1 MQDHFTISELARE
14 FDITLRTLRF
24 YEEQGLIEP
33 ERQGRNRLFSKR
45 DRARIKLILRGRR
58 IGLSLTDIREI
69 IELYDQREQASQAA
83 KLLDL
88 LQERRRQLEAQR
100 RDLDAILTEI
110 DTLEIH
116 CRTQTAAPD

>member
-1 MQDHFTISELARE
+1 MQEHFTISELAHE

-33 ERQGRNRLFSKR
+33 ERKGRNRLFSKR

-69 IELYDQREQASQAA
+69 IALYDQREEASQAA

-88 LQERRRQLEAQR
+88 LLERRRQLEAQR
-100 RDLDAILTEI
+100 QDLDAILAEI
-110 DTLEIH
+110 DTLEAH
-116 CRTQTAAPD
+116 CRSISAKPD

>member
-1 MQDHFTISELARE
+1 MQEHFTISELAHE

-33 ERQGRNRLFSKR
+33 ERKGRNRLFSKR

-69 IELYDQREQASQAA
+69 IALYDQREEASQAA

-88 LQERRRQLEAQR
+88 LLERRRQLEAQR
-100 RDLDAILTEI
+100 QDLDAILAEI
-110 DTLEIH
+110 DTLEAH
-116 CRTQTAAPD
+116 CRSISTKPD

>member
-1 MQDHFTISELARE
+1 MQEHFTISELAHE

-33 ERQGRNRLFSKR
+33 ERKGRSRLFSKR

-69 IELYDQREQASQAA
+69 IALYDQREEASQAA

-88 LQERRRQLEAQR
+88 LLERRRQLEAQR
-100 RDLDAILTEI
+100 QDLDAILAEI
-110 DTLEIH
+110 DTLEAH
-116 CRTQTAAPD
+116 CRSVSTRPD